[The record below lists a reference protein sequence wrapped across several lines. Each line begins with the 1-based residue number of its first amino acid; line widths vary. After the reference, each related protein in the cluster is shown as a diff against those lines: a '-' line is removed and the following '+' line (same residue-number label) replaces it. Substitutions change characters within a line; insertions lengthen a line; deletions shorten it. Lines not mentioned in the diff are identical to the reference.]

1 MCRFASALLAGAALT
16 VVATAPAMARSPFDG
31 AYVGAFAGYSDGDVD
46 TTVGSIADDTGIDG
60 FTFGGYTGYGK
71 TFDKLYIGGE
81 AEIGYTDLDGSGTVG
96 SLSASY
102 ETDWSYGLSARAG
115 YLVTPTVLA
124 YGRVGYQWTE
134 FEGTATSAATAVN
147 FDRTFD
153 GWRLGG
159 GVEVAITDNLLSRV
173 EYTYT
178 DYDTYDL
185 TAGASVGGLEPS
197 DHAVRIGLGYRF

>member
-1 MCRFASALLAGAALT
+1 MRRFAFALLAGAALT

-31 AYVGAFAGYSDGDVD
+31 PYVGAFAGYSDGDVE
-46 TTVGSIADDTGIDG
+46 TTVGAIADDVGVDG
-60 FTFGGYTGYGK
+60 FTFGGYAGYGK
-71 TFDKLYIGGE
+71 TFDRFYVGGE
-81 AEIGYTDLDGSGTVG
+81 GEVAYSDLDGDRTVG
-96 SLSASY
+96 GLATSF
-102 ETDWSYGLSARAG
+102 ETDWTYGLSARAG

-134 FEGTATSAATAVN
+134 FEGTAAAGTTAVS

-153 GWRLGG
+153 GWRFGG

-178 DYDTYDL
+178 DYDEYDV
-185 TAGASVGGLEPS
+185 TVGTSVGGLEPNA
-197 DHAVRIGLGYRF
+197 HTVNVGLAYRF